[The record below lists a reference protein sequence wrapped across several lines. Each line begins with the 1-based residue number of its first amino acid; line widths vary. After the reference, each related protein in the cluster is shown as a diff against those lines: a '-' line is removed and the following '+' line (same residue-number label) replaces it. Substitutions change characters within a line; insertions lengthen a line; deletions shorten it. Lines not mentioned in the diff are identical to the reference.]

1 MLLICIQVKLQLIE
15 KSLWI
20 KTTTTNKTFEG
31 KFSLEGNKYR
41 IHYLILEKFKDK
53 INKITKQNKYTKNQQ
68 NKTKE
73 KSKKR
78 ANLGRLK
85 FKTGNDHFHYFVN
98 LLSYALEN
106 GPTSLKPV
114 WIYVKFSRGYHH
126 TEFQRFQLNSIP
138 LRFLP
143 SPHIL
148 CVALSTYNIT
158 TLQSLKSIGSKL
170 AKKHNFHDFDLS
182 VDHCDLESRSKS
194 IKTCSEV

>member
-1 MLLICIQVKLQLIE
+1 MLLICIHVKLQLIE

-41 IHYLILEKFKDK
+41 IHCYLILEKFKDK

-85 FKTGNDHFHYFVN
+85 FKTGNDRFHYFVN

-114 WIYVKFSRGYHH
+114 WICKVQ
-126 TEFQRFQLNSIP
+126 QRLSSYRVSKISIKQYP
-138 LRFLP
+138 IKVF
-143 SPHIL
+143 
-148 CVALSTYNIT
+148 AKSTHFVCGLVHLYNNFT
-158 TLQSLKSIGSKL
+158 KSEV
-170 AKKHNFHDFDLS
+170 N
-182 VDHCDLESRSKS
+182 R
-194 IKTCSEV
+194 IKTCQETQFSWFWFVCWSLWPWK